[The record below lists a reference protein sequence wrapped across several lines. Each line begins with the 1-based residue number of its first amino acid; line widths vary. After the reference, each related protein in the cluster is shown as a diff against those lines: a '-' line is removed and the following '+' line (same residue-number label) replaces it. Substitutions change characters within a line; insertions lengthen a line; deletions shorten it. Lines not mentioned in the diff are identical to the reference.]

1 MSDIIKK
8 EGYDYAFDP
17 KMCLSCEGSCCRGE
31 SGYIWVSKE
40 EIDNIAKFL
49 RISSKRFIED
59 YLKKVGY
66 RYTIKEIK
74 KDGEYFCLFFNNG
87 CEIYPVRP
95 AQCRSYPFWDHFKN
109 NKEEVCKECK
119 GILPLS

>member
-1 MSDIIKK
+1 MSDLITK
-8 EGYDYAFDP
+8 EGFDFAFDP
-17 KMCLSCEGSCCRGE
+17 GMCASCEGNCCRGE
-31 SGYIWVSKE
+31 SGYIWVTKS
-40 EIDNIAKFL
+40 EIEQIARFL
-49 RISSKRFIED
+49 GITSQHLIQN

-74 KDGEYFCLFFNNG
+74 REGEYFCLFFDKG
-87 CEIYPVRP
+87 CQIYPVRP